1 MKLLKGPKNMIRAV
15 VPGLSLCTA
24 LIVFAFCVLFPMG
37 AFSHSGG
44 LNSSG
49 CHAGSKPYHCHR
61 SASAMTT
68 STSGGNRLK
77 CSAGSVSK
85 DCENNGSSQTA
96 SSNTVETNT
105 ELDVAVIELA
115 SSKNVADTDG
125 EAITIFGFNY
135 DIDQDLAIA
144 RIAERFDCNPF
155 RLQQQCL
162 VENTIIQWSKDSLGK
177 IITIDFYCEAFN
189 GCTYSGA
196 EIFQNLNDRFQ
207 LIGQVKED
215 KHTICD
221 QGVAG
226 EEICVSKYSKTITL
240 SKLKFR
246 QKPMSFD

>member
-125 EAITIFGFNY
+125 EAITIFGFNF
-135 DIDQDLAIA
+135 DMDQDEALNSLASRFKCTAYNSYCGLITYA
-144 RIAERFDCNPF
+144 RDK
-155 RLQQQCL
+155 
-162 VENTIIQWSKDSLGK
+162 VGK
-177 IITIDFYCEAFN
+177 IYQITFPCEIFN
-189 GCTYSGA
+189 GCTYSRK
-196 EIFQNLNDRFQ
+196 EIFQKLSSTFQ
-207 LIGQVKED
+207 LIEQGKER
-215 KHTICD
+215 TCD
-221 QGVAG
+221 MGIAG
-226 EEICVSKYSKTITL
+226 EKICVAADKSVTL
-240 SKLKFR
+240 YKLKFR